1 MKRFAIP
8 VVALILI
15 AGVLV
20 WWLRPDAV
28 ADESDRARDGFK
40 GEVQSVTVETA
51 PLVDRF
57 GEFVEAARV
66 TESQTT
72 YSEDGNVLDIKR
84 YRSDNTV
91 DYAIKYDYKDDLL
104 VTEETF
110 DDNEAPLYKWLREYN
125 SRNLE
130 TSLSGYDADGQ
141 LDFRT
146 VKEYDNRGQ
155 LLKETSFNPDE
166 TFSYV
171 AEFSYNRG
179 GSEKRTT
186 YFTPG
191 NVADY
196 TSLEMFNS
204 DGNRLEE
211 SATNTEGE
219 LEYRVTYKYDG
230 EGRLLEETA
239 YKPDGSQDYR
249 LQNEYDGGKLMKTTE
264 YNEENQPFYTYTY
277 AYDQHGNMTERTTE
291 AEDGTKD
298 VYRFIYEY
306 DEAGNWV
313 KRQTQ
318 RLVEKFGE
326 EVLEPTEVTH
336 RSIVYFQEQ

>member
-1 MKRFAIP
+1 MKRFVFP
-8 VVALILI
+8 GVALVVLL
-15 AGVLV
+15 ALLV
-20 WWLRPDAV
+20 WWFRPGV
-28 ADESDRARDGFK
+28 APDDSDRARDGLR
-40 GEVQSVTVETA
+40 GNVQSVTVETA

-66 TESQTT
+66 TESQTS
-72 YSEDGNVLDIKR
+72 YSETGKVLDIKR

-91 DYAIKYDYKDDLL
+91 DYAITYGYENDAL

-110 DDNEAPLYKWLREYN
+110 DDNESPLYKWLREYN
-125 SRNLE
+125 TQSLE

-171 AEFSYNRG
+171 AEFTYSRG

-186 YFTPG
+186 FFTPS

-196 TSLEMFNS
+196 TSLETFDN

-219 LEYRVTYKYDG
+219 LEYRVTYTYDG

-239 YKPDGSQDYR
+239 FRPDGSQDYR
-249 LQNEYDGGKLMKTTE
+249 LQNEYDNGNLVKTTE
-264 YNEENQPFYTYTY
+264 FNKENEAFYTYTY
-277 AYDQHGNMTERTTE
+277 AYDDQGNMTERVTE
-291 AEDGTKD
+291 TEDSDKD
-298 VYRFIYEY
+298 TYRFLYEY

-313 KRQTQ
+313 RRETQ
-318 RLVEKFGE
+318 RLVDKFGE

-336 RSIVYFQEQ
+336 RSIVYFPE

>member
-1 MKRFAIP
+1 VKRFVIP
-8 VVALILI
+8 AVGLVFIAAL
-15 AGVLV
+15 VV
-20 WWLRPDAV
+20 WWLRPDTAV
-28 ADESDRARDGFK
+28 ADSDRTKDGLK
-40 GEVQSVTVETA
+40 GNVQSVVVETA

-57 GEFVEAARV
+57 GEFVEAASV

-72 YSEDGNVLDIKR
+72 YSEDGKVLDIKR
-84 YRSDNTV
+84 YRSDNVV
-91 DYAIKYDYKDDLL
+91 DYAIHYGYENDLL

-110 DDNEAPLYKWLREYN
+110 NDNEAPLYKWLREYN
-125 SRNLE
+125 SGNLE

-171 AEFSYNRG
+171 AEFSYTRG

-186 YFTPG
+186 FFTPG

-196 TSLEMFNS
+196 TSLESFDNA
-204 DGNRLEE
+204 GNRLEE

-239 YKPDGSQDYR
+239 FRPDGSQDYR
-249 LQNEYDGGKLMKTTE
+249 LQNDYDNGHLVKTTE
-264 YNEENQPFYTYTY
+264 FNEENEAFYNYTYS
-277 AYDQHGNMTERTTE
+277 YDDYGNMTERVTE
-291 AEDGTKD
+291 TEDGEKD
-298 VYRFIYEY
+298 SYRFIYEY

-313 KRQTQ
+313 KRETQ
-318 RLVEKFGE
+318 RMVEKFGE
-326 EVLEPTEVTH
+326 EGLEPSEVTH
-336 RSIVYFQEQ
+336 RSIVYFPE